1 MTAKAIIAVVD
12 DEPDIVELVS
22 HHLKKE
28 HYDVKKFFDGED
40 LLKYIDTELPHLIVL
55 DLMLPKIDGLEICRI
70 LKSDQRTHNIPII
83 MLTAKT
89 TETDRVVG
97 LELGADDY
105 IVKPFSPRELVARVK
120 AVLRRS
126 SSETDVTSRG
136 VITIHDLQ
144 LNPHTFRATIRGEDI
159 HLTPTEF
166 NLLKILAERPG
177 WVFSR
182 NKLLDLLWG
191 EEKVVLDRTIDVH
204 IMGLRK
210 KMGDYGKLIKVIRG
224 IGYKL
229 EK

>member
-1 MTAKAIIAVVD
+1 MKTETTIAVVD

-28 HYDVKKFFDGED
+28 HYDVKKFYDGEN
-40 LLKYIDTELPHLIVL
+40 LLRYIETELPNLIIL
-55 DLMLPKIDGLEICRI
+55 DLMLPKIDGLEVCRI
-70 LKSDQRTHNIPII
+70 LKSDERTHNIPII

-105 IVKPFSPRELVARVK
+105 IVKPFSPRELAARIK

-126 SSETDVTSRG
+126 SSDTAASSKG
-136 VITIHDLQ
+136 IITYQDLQ
-144 LNPHTFRATIRGEDI
+144 LNLHTFKATLRGKDI
-159 HLTPTEF
+159 NLTPTEF
-166 NLLKILAERPG
+166 NLLKILIQRPG

-191 EEKVVLDRTIDVH
+191 EEKVVIDRTVDVH

-210 KMGDYGKLIKVIRG
+210 KLGDYGKLIKGIRG
-224 IGYKL
+224 IGYKI